1 MRQAEDFVVEWA
13 MHAGERPRQPFVAVR
28 NGDRRIGLYRVKGQD
43 KDTLILSHG
52 GISFPVGTR
61 LILEDC
67 QMALKDRQ
75 GAIPALVV
83 GNDQAGMRLAL

>member
-1 MRQAEDFVVEWA
+1 MRQSQDFVVEWA
-13 MHAGERPRQPFVAVR
+13 MHAAERPRQPFVAVR
-28 NGDRRIGLYRVKGQD
+28 NGDRRIGLYRVKGLGQG
-43 KDTLILSHG
+43 TLILSHG

-67 QMALKDRQ
+67 QMAIPDCQ

-83 GNDQAGMRLAL
+83 GNDRAGMRLAL